1 LRSEIFVVKTK
12 ITKKLGD
19 SVRTIEDKINANR
32 QLLTVKCDLIREFGG
47 LTEIGNF
54 KGYWMNADKIY
65 TDIGDIWLIYSDS
78 GDTLAIIDGFAK
90 RVKIITLQQ
99 SQLYTI
105 DGKAYFV

>member
-1 LRSEIFVVKTK
+1 MRSEIFVVKTE
-12 ITKKLGD
+12 ITRKQGD
-19 SVRTIEDKINANR
+19 TVGTVEDKIKRNLE
-32 QLLTVKCDLIREFGG
+32 LLAVKTDLVKEFGG

-54 KGYWMNADKIY
+54 KGYWTSNGVIY